1 MNYKKILPILIL
13 GLVIV
18 LLFLF
23 QENEEVVNQNN
34 DVYLQE
40 SKQEYK
46 GERGETVYLANGL
59 AEIDISDLEK
69 NKVRFF
75 NTDLSGK
82 KVYFFIVRD
91 GEGVY
96 RAAANECQV
105 CFSARTGFRQEGDE
119 IVCNNCGNRYPLNR
133 IATEK
138 GGCNPAPIDPDIK
151 AENGIIRIEAEKL
164 EEISYLF

>member
-23 QENEEVVNQNN
+23 QENKEVVNQNN

-69 NKVRFF
+69 NEVRFF

-82 KVYFFIVRD
+82 KVYFFIARD

>member
-69 NKVRFF
+69 NEVRFF

-82 KVYFFIVRD
+82 KVYFFIARD

>member
-46 GERGETVYLANGL
+46 GERGERVYLANGL

-82 KVYFFIVRD
+82 KVYFFIARD

-105 CFSARTGFRQEGDE
+105 CFSAKTGFRQEGDE

>member
-82 KVYFFIVRD
+82 KVYFFIARD